1 MSRLDIVGA
10 DELILGGDDDDDLDT
25 LLSGNPVEIFGATR
39 GFARGRNLAA
49 LSRPRRAAPSQAAA
63 LYERAY
69 LQAAAAQ
76 RARGGFTVQE
86 QSPSKARR
94 QVLPMESTGTVAAGA
109 SVTITSRPQTIA
121 FKPERIVIPST
132 IAPLFIVNDVKVG
145 NRSQFVQSGSL
156 PGEAFLPTL
165 FDGQME
171 MDTVQTSQDFV
182 MQITNV
188 SGAAVQ
194 FRAAVYG
201 KSAE

>member
-1 MSRLDIVGA
+1 MSRFDIVGA
-10 DELILGGDDDDDLDT
+10 EEDLILGADYDGDDVDAI
-25 LLSGNPVEIFGATR
+25 LSGGNPVEIFGAVR
-39 GFARGRNLAA
+39 GGWGRSLG
-49 LSRPRRAAPSQAAA
+49 RPRATQASQAA

-76 RARGGFTVQE
+76 RAKGGFTVRE
-86 QSPSKARR
+86 QSPRKARR
-94 QVLPMESTGTVAAGA
+94 QVLPMASTGAVAAGT

-121 FKPERIVIPST
+121 FKPERVIIPST
-132 IAPLFIVNDVKVG
+132 IAPLFTVDDIKVG
-145 NRSQFVQSGSL
+145 NKSQFVQSGSL

-182 MQITNV
+182 MQITNI
-188 SGAAVQ
+188 SGAAVT

>member
-10 DELILGGDDDDDLDT
+10 DELILGALDDGDDVDA
-25 LLSGNPVEIFGATR
+25 LLSGGNPVEIFGATR
-39 GFARGRNLAA
+39 GGYGRNFAA
-49 LSRPRRAAPSQAAA
+49 LSRPRVANPAAMYQQ
-63 LYERAY
+63 AY

-76 RARGGFTVQE
+76 RAKHGFTVQE
-86 QSPSKARR
+86 QAPRKARR
-94 QVLPMESTGTVAAGA
+94 QVLPMASTGTVAAGA
-109 SVTITSRPQTIA
+109 SVTITSRPQSIA
-121 FKPERIVIPST
+121 FKPERVVIPST
-132 IAPLFIVNDVKVG
+132 IAALFTVDDIKVG
-145 NRSQFVQSGSL
+145 NKSQFVQSGSL

-182 MQITNV
+182 MQITNI